1 MNARTAAAVR
11 RLTLSRSRL
20 LGGAAAAAPGSSLQA
35 LLSSLAQR
43 HPLALVAVATVLGGW
58 LASGRPWRKLLAPA
72 LWAAVL
78 PQLVAALGSAT
89 RAGWSEVLAALL
101 RHAATPPAPDA
112 PAPSSSSASA
122 PQPQPPAPAAAPAA
136 SAG

>member
-1 MNARTAAAVR
+1 VNARTAAAVL

-20 LGGAAAAAPGSSLQA
+20 HGAPTAAAPGNVQA

-89 RAGWSEVLAALL
+89 RAGWAEVLAALL
-101 RHAATPPAPDA
+101 RHAATPPQPPPGA
-112 PAPSSSSASA
+112 PAPASA
-122 PQPQPPAPAAAPAA
+122 AATPQPPPAPAA